1 MFDGFSAPEAFGT
14 KGGETRDV
22 EAAVWELPDEQ
33 IRLQSNTIL
42 LVGHRAGPRA
52 STGSLNSFKF
62 FPVHLCNWSS
72 RSRYHHDDDRILV
85 LVTVR
90 PRDPAGPRKEN
101 V

>member
-42 LVGHRAGPRA
+42 IVGHRAGGPRGPGPRPPGRA
-52 STGSLNSFKF
+52 WAIDTGT
-62 FPVHLCNWSS
+62 
-72 RSRYHHDDDRILV
+72 
-85 LVTVR
+85 VTVTR
-90 PRDPAGPRKEN
+90 CFNLKLLVVASG
-101 V
+101 